1 MAIVHEQDVAGRNI
15 FYQPF
20 VNTLLISFV
29 GIVGA
34 ARPGGEFQIEMAQ
47 HRVKD
52 GIAQTGRRAK
62 KLWRST
68 GNLSDFF
75 LGSANIGFH
84 PPVTKEGEEP
94 GV

>member
-1 MAIVHEQDVAGRNI
+1 MAIVHEQDVARRKI
-15 FYQPF
+15 FNQPF
-20 VNTLLISFV
+20 VYTLLISFV
-29 GIVGA
+29 SIVGPA
-34 ARPGGEFQIEMAQ
+34 CPGGEFQIEMAQ
-47 HRVKD
+47 HRIKD
-52 GIAQTGRRAK
+52 GIAQTSRRAK

-84 PPVTKEGEEP
+84 PPVAKEGEEP